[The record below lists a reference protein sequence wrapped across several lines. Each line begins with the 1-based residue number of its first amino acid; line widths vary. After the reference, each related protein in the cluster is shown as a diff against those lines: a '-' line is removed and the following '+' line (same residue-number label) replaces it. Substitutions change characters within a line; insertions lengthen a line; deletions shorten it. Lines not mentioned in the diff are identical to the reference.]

1 MAEKDILEL
10 TEDEFKQM
18 SDSDKWELIS
28 FIKKVIED
36 LKIRADKNCEECEKT
51 YLTAEDINIDLF
63 FQDWRECAERCE
75 VCGKEEMRNM
85 CQLQFELINHLANS
99 LLDVQRKQ
107 NLLTQLVIKRD
118 EAGSKLLNEFLKKA
132 NEEKKKDKRLDDLY
146 R

>member
-1 MAEKDILEL
+1 MAEDILNLKE
-10 TEDEFKQM
+10 EEFKNM
-18 SDSDKWELIS
+18 SEKDKWELIQ
-28 FIKKVIED
+28 FVKKIVED

-63 FQDWRECAERCE
+63 FQDWRECAERCDE
-75 VCGKEEMRNM
+75 CGEEEKRNM
-85 CQLQFELINHLANS
+85 CQLQFELINHIANS

-118 EAGSKLLNEFLKKA
+118 EAGSKILNEFLKKVD
-132 NEEKKKDKRLDDLY
+132 ETKKKDKQANDMY